1 MAFLLGPVSMAH
13 RGTYRCFGSYNNHA
27 WSFPSEPMRLLVTG
41 EETPHPLRVLLEPP
55 AAPRKAAEGQVREE
69 DRRGHPAARIRP
81 FPGGR
86 SSRLSTGHMPQGR
99 VGRKPRESPN
109 PCSPLS
115 PLPGDVG
122 DSSLA
127 PTELTSSGELQ

>member
-1 MAFLLGPVSMAH
+1 MAFLLGPVSTAH

-41 EETPHPLRVLLEPP
+41 EETPVLSVSFWDPQQRLR
-55 AAPRKAAEGQVREE
+55 RAAEGQVREE
-69 DRRGHPAARIRP
+69 DRRRHPAARIRP

-115 PLPGDVG
+115 PLLGDVE